1 MRGDL
6 RPGDPLREVELSDSL
21 QVSRTTIREAL
32 LKLHEEKI
40 VEIIPHRGA
49 IVPKLS
55 KQTAKEVFTLRA
67 ILEPYALRLAM
78 EMDAYSVEDKNALAE
93 LAIQLNDLER
103 VEELIFE
110 NVTTDIELHELI
122 CSRCNHRLLLDTLR
136 PLQVLTWFYVTNFTD
151 NGSVDYPSTPTHLAM
166 VEAIIEGKANEATAL
181 LEMIISSRGA
191 TLLTKIE
198 ESS

>member
-1 MRGDL
+1 
-6 RPGDPLREVELSDSL
+6 LSDSL

-49 IVPKLS
+49 TVPKLS
-55 KQTAKEVFTLRA
+55 KQTAKEVYTLRA

-93 LAIQLNDLER
+93 LAMQLYDLEH

-110 NVTTDIELHELI
+110 NVTTDIHI
-122 CSRCNHRLLLDTLR
+122 RQWWKLLLKGKQTRRQLCLR
-136 PLQVLTWFYVTNFTD
+136 
-151 NGSVDYPSTPTHLAM
+151 
-166 VEAIIEGKANEATAL
+166 
-181 LEMIISSRGA
+181 
-191 TLLTKIE
+191 
-198 ESS
+198 